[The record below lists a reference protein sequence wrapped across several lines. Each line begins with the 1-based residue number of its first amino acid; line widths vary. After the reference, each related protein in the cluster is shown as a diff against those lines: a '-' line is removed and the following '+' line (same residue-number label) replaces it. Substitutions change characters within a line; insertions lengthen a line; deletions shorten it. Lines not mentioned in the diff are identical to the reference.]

1 MDVAALI
8 DPVWDPAVVSDEMA
22 RRGWTQKELAERAGI
37 TESAVSRYLSGR
49 RTPRLEALRA
59 MAAAFGDP
67 AEDPRDPRALE
78 ASVKCVADHAEYLT
92 VTQTARLADA
102 LARAL
107 AARSGREAGHGV
119 L

>member
-8 DPVWDPAVVSDEMA
+8 DPVWDPGIVADEMA
-22 RRGWTQKELAERAGI
+22 RRGWTQKELAKHAGI
-37 TESAVSRYLSGR
+37 TEPALSRYLAGT

-67 AEDPRDPRALE
+67 AEDPQDPRSPE

-92 VTQTARLADA
+92 GAQTARPADA

-107 AARSGREAGHGV
+107 AARSRREAGHGV